1 MPHAG
6 RQRGPDPSEQDL
18 SAVPHWQI
26 PIALSDSSL
35 QREAI
40 LPNPHGILIERGT
53 IAHESHAE
61 LLALPDEE
69 VRKRTS
75 DYNDGILRASDRE
88 RLLELKLWGC
98 KRRRCAD
105 ETTMEKLVRHF
116 PVYGWLRVAAAYIK
130 QKANDAKTNCDE
142 LMEGGELRALIE
154 ETALAVEKHDPARV
168 RWDVSAEEDKVFV
181 DASSECC

>member
-26 PIALSDSSL
+26 PIALPDSIL

-75 DYNDGILRASDRE
+75 DYNDGIPVNISVVSVDRV
-88 RLLELKLWGC
+88 
-98 KRRRCAD
+98 KRHPA
-105 ETTMEKLVRHF
+105 HS
-116 PVYGWLRVAAAYIK
+116 G
-130 QKANDAKTNCDE
+130 
-142 LMEGGELRALIE
+142 LI
-154 ETALAVEKHDPARV
+154 
-168 RWDVSAEEDKVFV
+168 
-181 DASSECC
+181 